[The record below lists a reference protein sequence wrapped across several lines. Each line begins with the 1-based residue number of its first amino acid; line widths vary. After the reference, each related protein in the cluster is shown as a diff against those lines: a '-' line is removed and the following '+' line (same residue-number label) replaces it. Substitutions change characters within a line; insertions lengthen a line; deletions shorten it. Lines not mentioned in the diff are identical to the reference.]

1 MLLTL
6 NILVPCVLRLGD
18 KEPATFIRTL
28 RDFLSIRSALHLRN
42 HIAQGNAEALQNR
55 ALAEGSNERTAEAEA
70 LLTAPTSGAVKD
82 YASRTI

>member
-1 MLLTL
+1 M
-6 NILVPCVLRLGD
+6 PCAPRLGH
-18 KEPATFIRTL
+18 KEPAIFFQTL
-28 RDFLSIRSALHLRN
+28 RDSLAIRSAPQLRN